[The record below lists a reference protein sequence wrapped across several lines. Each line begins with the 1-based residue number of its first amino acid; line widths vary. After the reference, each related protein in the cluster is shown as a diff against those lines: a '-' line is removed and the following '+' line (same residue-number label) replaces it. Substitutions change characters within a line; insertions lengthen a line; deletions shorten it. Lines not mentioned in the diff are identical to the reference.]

1 MTSAASGSSRLL
13 AVCCCVTFI
22 SVIIY
27 TVGFIRLE
35 LELRAHRVRIAA
47 LEQTDQEPK
56 KQNVTEKPS
65 LKQGKVKPL
74 CFLFL
79 LGLTLSGK

>member
-1 MTSAASGSSRLL
+1 
-13 AVCCCVTFI
+13 
-22 SVIIY
+22 
-27 TVGFIRLE
+27 